1 MEFPIAAPT
10 AEPVRQSTAPW
21 TLTTS
26 SEQWK
31 PCAEKESP
39 TYSYPV
45 TPQHLCRGQQCH
57 IVNSASTP
65 DDDID
70 SEERCVAPSA
80 DRTTEEEKDADDTE
94 DCNVLRNEC
103 GGPVLLPSRCD
114 DTFALGVSLAVKAKL
129 PVALNVSCV
138 QQTAAAV
145 ALVKADADD
154 SHAVSSAPAVP
165 RICSPAL
172 RIPIQGTERTVQH
185 VLKAAGDHNSFAS
198 KAMQAIALQAT
209 TGGPPLRLNCS
220 RSDLSSLVG
229 GTSGD
234 DPMGLRQLYSLPGS
248 RVGSSLGIP
257 THTQRGAAQSSAAAD
272 AFSMERFA
280 AFYEVAL
287 EELMDECERR
297 VANAPAAWRDSQQ
310 QLIGGDMNRDLAT
323 STHSFDS
330 PRSSAMSPFG
340 GVPSSVALSCGTP
353 VYSPRFTDPLHSTHG
368 LHIRELSSDIAA
380 VQNRTS
386 TPLPPP
392 SLHSNMAFFSAAG
405 QARQAEQEKS
415 VANEGAVSKLLAAL
429 GRHHGKM
436 APMVFIAGLAYLA
449 RVTAQCAS
457 EFLSVTR
464 ANWYRLTTTAI
475 LVAAKVY
482 DEHSSSRLNACFAR
496 SSGIP
501 LSEMTRME
509 LDFLYLLDFDL
520 LLKESEVEQWLI
532 WMETLA
538 LRRDLMT
545 PLNTYVLDTSASTPA
560 VQLAGTPKPSFTS
573 STTLT
578 EYGERCKTCAMC
590 EASRTPGLSSEVPEG
605 EEEAVGTSLSS
616 VVVLRSVPQM
626 HVASSCA
633 MTAPCAVSSTANSRC
648 PTGAAAAT
656 DAPSLT
662 APLVDLPSL
671 PPRSSA
677 SSVLLPVSLLDGTFS
692 AVSAA
697 SVPGGAPSSLNDR
710 RTFVPPL
717 PIHGALPLHPP
728 TAKRRLFSV
737 VHGTAE
743 PPSPISVRQLG
754 RLGGSPPSPLRPPSV
769 GRHPSVRF
777 FKSQATHAHGP
788 HRYASGTVGCA
799 ELGMHGAE
807 DGGGK
812 VSRRSCQDQ
821 VTRAGSASA
830 AGQTSAPAAASHQQK
845 RRWGPLG
852 MVQHVRDVLGVTASL
867 VRGQLD
873 VLAPSAH
880 PEELSRLPPP
890 QQNREQ
896 PTSQALRPST
906 KSLSGRGG
914 CTSLQPQSSAMPPRR
929 TNNGGTY
936 PPFPE
941 NLMDERKPQT
951 CNAPPAAAV
960 ASRRFT
966 DSNPQPRPAA
976 PDCHRCGLATPG
988 AVTRRSPMPRSSPQ
1002 HVDPC
1007 SSAGTQP
1014 YTSTVANAA
1023 ADQPAAAAAANG
1035 AYADGDNSHDED
1047 DEGYEECEYGYYDE
1061 DGYFHYYDDD
1071 EGAEGEYDEYYGE
1084 EDEETAWYED
1094 EEEDE
1099 AAYFQRCRPPMT
1111 HSPPSL

>member
-1 MEFPIAAPT
+1 
-10 AEPVRQSTAPW
+10 
-21 TLTTS
+21 
-26 SEQWK
+26 
-31 PCAEKESP
+31 
-39 TYSYPV
+39 
-45 TPQHLCRGQQCH
+45 
-57 IVNSASTP
+57 
-65 DDDID
+65 
-70 SEERCVAPSA
+70 
-80 DRTTEEEKDADDTE
+80 
-94 DCNVLRNEC
+94 
-103 GGPVLLPSRCD
+103 
-114 DTFALGVSLAVKAKL
+114 
-129 PVALNVSCV
+129 
-138 QQTAAAV
+138 
-145 ALVKADADD
+145 
-154 SHAVSSAPAVP
+154 
-165 RICSPAL
+165 
-172 RIPIQGTERTVQH
+172 
-185 VLKAAGDHNSFAS
+185 
-198 KAMQAIALQAT
+198 
-209 TGGPPLRLNCS
+209 
-220 RSDLSSLVG
+220 
-229 GTSGD
+229 
-234 DPMGLRQLYSLPGS
+234 MGLRQLYSLPGS
-248 RVGSSLGIP
+248 RVGSSLGIS
-257 THTQRGAAQSSAAAD
+257 THAQRGTAQSSAAAD

-287 EELMDECERR
+287 EELMGECVRR
-297 VANAPAAWRDSQQ
+297 VANAPAAWRDSQR

-330 PRSSAMSPFG
+330 PRSSAMPPFG
-340 GVPSSVALSCGTP
+340 GAPSSVALSCGTP
-353 VYSPRFTDPLHSTHG
+353 VYSPRFANPLHNIHG
-368 LHIRELSSDIAA
+368 LHVRELSSDVAA
-380 VQNRTS
+380 AQSRTS

-392 SLHSNMAFFSAAG
+392 SLHANTVFFSAAG
-405 QARQAEQEKS
+405 QERQAEQAKS
-415 VANEGAVSKLLAAL
+415 VVDEGAVSTLLAAL

-457 EFLSVTR
+457 EFLSVTH

-482 DEHSSSRLNACFAR
+482 DEHSSPRLNACFAR

-560 VQLAGTPKPSFTS
+560 VQFASTPKPSFTS
-573 STTLT
+573 CTALT
-578 EYGERCKTCAMC
+578 EYGERSKTCAIC
-590 EASRTPGLSSEVPEG
+590 ETGRTPGLSCEVPEG
-605 EEEAVGTSLSS
+605 EEETVGTSLFSA
-616 VVVLRSVPQM
+616 VVPRSVPQM
-626 HVASSCA
+626 RVACSCA
-633 MTAPCAVSSTANSRC
+633 MTAPCAVSSAAHSRC
-648 PTGAAAAT
+648 PTGAAVAT
-656 DAPSLT
+656 DAPFLT
-662 APLVDLPSL
+662 APLADLSSL

-677 SSVLLPVSLLDGTFS
+677 SSVLLPASVLDGTFS

-697 SVPGGAPSSLNDR
+697 SVPGRASSSLNDR
-710 RTFVPPL
+710 RAFVPPL
-717 PIHGALPLHPP
+717 PILGALPLRPP

-788 HRYASGTVGCA
+788 HRHASGTAGRA
-799 ELGMHGAE
+799 ELGTNGAE

-821 VTRAGSASA
+821 LTRAGSASA
-830 AGQTSAPAAASHQQK
+830 TGQTPAPAAASYQQK

-867 VRGQLD
+867 VRGQLN

-880 PEELSRLPPP
+880 AEELSRLPPP
-890 QQNREQ
+890 QQNKHQ
-896 PTSQALRPST
+896 PASQALRSST
-906 KSLSGRGG
+906 NSLSGRGAR
-914 CTSLQPQSSAMPPRR
+914 TSLQPQSSAAPPRR
-929 TNNGGTY
+929 TNSGGTY

-941 NLMDERKPQT
+941 NWMDERKPQA
-951 CNAPPAAAV
+951 CNAPPAAV
-960 ASRRFT
+960 ASRGST
-966 DSNPQPRPAA
+966 DSHPQPSPTAPAR
-976 PDCHRCGLATPG
+976 DRCGPATPG
-988 AVTRRSPMPRSSPQ
+988 VVTRRSPMPRSSPQ
-1002 HVDPC
+1002 QVDPC

-1023 ADQPAAAAAANG
+1023 AAQPTAAAAANG
-1035 AYADGDNSHDED
+1035 AYADGDDSHDED
-1047 DEGYEECEYGYYDE
+1047 DEGYVECEYGYYTE

-1071 EGAEGEYDEYYGE
+1071 EGADGEYDEYYGE
-1084 EDEETAWYED
+1084 EDEEDEEGAWYED
-1094 EEEDE
+1094 DEDE
-1099 AAYFQRCRPPMT
+1099 AAYFQRCRPPLT